1 MKYCF
6 LTGLYGR
13 SDSLMVKR
21 HGRSLVDAG
30 YEVYMVL
37 CDGFPDE
44 IKEGIHFVSTGY
56 KPKNRIG
63 RLFTKERLLEKALS
77 VDADYYQISDPELLP
92 LAPSL
97 KKKGKRVLFNLR
109 EYYPEM
115 IKHKEYIPK
124 TIRGVLSRIYERKM
138 KRYLPL
144 YDVVVCVTDS
154 MNSLLKDKWGL
165 TNTMVV
171 SNFPWVN
178 NGFNLTFEEYC
189 NRGDV
194 LCYEGTIYYQSR
206 QENVFKALEQLPQ
219 VHYVLAGKLDENYSF
234 IKDLPYWSKVEFI
247 DGFRYEDLPSI
258 LAKATIGNVF
268 RDFFGKD
275 GSLGV
280 LKIFDSMEAALPI
293 LLADTPVYR
302 ELVQKYNCGICLN
315 PNDVFQIENAIKYL
329 VEHKREAYEM
339 GQNGRRAVIEKFCW
353 EKESERYLEAI
364 KRIK

>member
-13 SDSLMVKR
+13 ADSLMVKR
-21 HGRSLVDAG
+21 QGRSLVGAG
-30 YEVYMVL
+30 YDVYMVL
-37 CDGFPDE
+37 CDGLSDE
-44 IKEGIHFVSTGY
+44 TKDGISFVSAGY

-63 RLFTKERLLEKALS
+63 RLFTKKRILEKALLIN
-77 VDADYYQISDPELLP
+77 ADYYQISDPELLSIAP
-92 LAPSL
+92 LL
-97 KKKGKRVLFNLR
+97 KKGGKKVLFNLR

-124 TIRGVLSRIYERKM
+124 TIRGGLSRIYDRKM

-144 YDVVVCVTDS
+144 YDVVICVTDS

-178 NGFNLTFEEYC
+178 NDFNLTFEEYC
-189 NRGDV
+189 NRGNV

-219 VHYVLAGKLDENYSF
+219 VHYVLAGKIDENYSF

-247 DGFRYEDLPSI
+247 DGFRYEDLPGI

-268 RDFFGKD
+268 RDFFGND
-275 GSLGV
+275 GSYGV

-293 LLADTPVYR
+293 LLADTPLYR
-302 ELVQKYNCGICLN
+302 ELVKKYNCGICLD
-315 PNDVFQIENAIKYL
+315 PNDTNQIEGAIRYL

-339 GQNGRRAVIEKFCW
+339 GQNGRKAVLERFSW
-353 EKESERYLEAI
+353 EKESEKYINVIKSLE
-364 KRIK
+364 